1 MSATTEALPAK
12 AATPA
17 WRQKS
22 TAFWR
27 WWGGEL
33 QQAMP
38 AWLARMP
45 GVSRGALIAL
55 EGDEIVLLDA
65 RGGHVA
71 ETARVPIGSLD
82 PEGRRMRL
90 RELLVRAQESANSV
104 RIALSHDE
112 VLVRRARL
120 PLATEENLAQV
131 LAFEMDRLTPFKSE
145 DVYFDHRIVQRDVAG
160 GRLEI
165 DLAVARR
172 SLVDERVAALQD
184 LGAAVQGV
192 TLRDEAGRSGALLD
206 LLPREQ
212 RGARKAM
219 DDRRIAWALAAL
231 VAVLFV
237 VALCL
242 PWWQKRQAVIAIM
255 PAVEKARLEAEAT
268 DKLARELERMVAD
281 YNFLLAKKHASSRA
295 LEVVEELS
303 RLLPDTTWVQ
313 QLDLRTQGKVREVQ
327 ISGET
332 PSSSK
337 LIELLEGST
346 VLQNTAPRGAITKG
360 SQPGTERFLIAIE
373 VRPKPLPEALPVA
386 SMIAPAPPAPRVPP
400 PPAATPA
407 TPVTPTQTAPATPTQ
422 TAPATPAQTAP
433 ATPAQTVKPAASAD
447 TPQN

>member
-1 MSATTEALPAK
+1 MSAATEALPAK
-12 AATPA
+12 SATPA
-17 WRQKS
+17 WRQKF

-27 WWGGEL
+27 WWSGEL
-33 QQAMP
+33 QQLMP
-38 AWLARMP
+38 AWFARMP
-45 GVSRGALIAL
+45 GMSRGALIAL

-71 ETARVPIGSLD
+71 EAARVPVGSLD

-90 RELLVRAQESANSV
+90 RELLLRAQESANSV

-131 LAFEMDRLTPFKSE
+131 LSFEMDRLTPFKSE
-145 DVYFDHRIVQRDVAG
+145 DVYFDHRIVQRDLAG

-172 SLVDERVAALQD
+172 SLVDERVAAFQD
-184 LGAAVQGV
+184 MGAAVQGV

-212 RGARKAM
+212 RGAREAM
-219 DDRRIAWALAAL
+219 DDRRIAWALGVLVAAL
-231 VAVLFV
+231 LV

-242 PWWQKRQAVIAIM
+242 PWWQKRQAVIAIL
-255 PAVEKARLEAEAT
+255 PAVEKARVEAEAT
-268 DKLARELERMVAD
+268 DKLARELERIVGD
-281 YNFLLAKKHASSRA
+281 YNFLLAKKHASPRA

-346 VLQNTAPRGAITKG
+346 VLQNAAPRGAITKG

-373 VRPKPLPEALPVA
+373 VRPRPLPEALPVA
-386 SMIAPAPPAPRVPP
+386 SMIAPAPPPRIP
-400 PPAATPA
+400 PPAATTPA
-407 TPVTPTQTAPATPTQ
+407 TATPAT
-422 TAPATPAQTAP
+422 ATPAQPAQPAKPAP
-433 ATPAQTVKPAASAD
+433 AAD
-447 TPQN
+447 TPEN